1 MFDLHGKRAVV
12 LGGTSGI
19 GHAIALALTDAGAEV
34 VASSRR
40 ADAVESTAR
49 AIEQRGGRTLR
60 LTSDVADRASLEALR
75 ERVERE
81 LGPVSILF
89 NCAGMTQ
96 RIPTLDCGEEL
107 WKAII
112 DTNLTGTL

>member
-40 ADAVESTAR
+40 ADAVDATAR
-49 AIEQRGGRTLR
+49 EIELRGGQTAR
-60 LTSDVADRASLEALR
+60 LTSDVGDRDSLETLR
-75 ERVERE
+75 EAVERE

-96 RIPTLDCGEEL
+96 RIPTLDCTEEL
-107 WKAII
+107 WSSI
-112 DTNLTGTL
+112 